1 MLLLYKIKIK
11 IKIKIFLSFL
21 IIGLSSCSVISEELS
36 CKFSEID
43 CYRFDYSSINN
54 FKDSVVEYSQEW
66 SLSDPKNALTKITL
80 KEGLSI
86 NSSIEAENLII
97 ESPESIYALGI
108 YIKNNQKPREW
119 LFVAE
124 QAYLR
129 SWNSLV
135 R

>member
-1 MLLLYKIKIK
+1 MLLFYKFKYKIL
-11 IKIKIFLSFL
+11 LSFL
-21 IIGLSSCSVISEELS
+21 VIALSSCSVISEELS

-43 CYRFDYSSINN
+43 CYRFDYSSIDN
-54 FKDSVVEYSQEW
+54 FKDSVVEYSQQW
-66 SLSDPKNALTKITL
+66 SLSDPTNALTKITP
-80 KEGLSI
+80 KEGLFI
-86 NSSIEAENLII
+86 NSSVEAENLIL

-129 SWNSLV
+129 SWNSLG

>member
-1 MLLLYKIKIK
+1 MLLLYKFKYKIL
-11 IKIKIFLSFL
+11 LSFL
-21 IIGLSSCSVISEELS
+21 VIALSSCSVISEELS

-43 CYRFDYSSINN
+43 CYRFDYSSIDN
-54 FKDSVVEYSQEW
+54 FKGSVVEYSQQW
-66 SLSDPKNALTKITL
+66 SLSDPTNALTKITP
-80 KEGLSI
+80 KEWLSI
-86 NSSIEAENLII
+86 NSSVEAENLIL

-129 SWNSLV
+129 SWNSLG

>member
-1 MLLLYKIKIK
+1 MLLLYKIKNK
-11 IKIKIFLSFL
+11 ILLSFL
-21 IIGLSSCSVISEELS
+21 LILLSSCSVISEELS

-43 CYRFDYSSINN
+43 CYRFDYSSIDN
-54 FKDSVVEYSQEW
+54 FKDSVDEHSQQW
-66 SLSDPKNALTKITL
+66 SLSDPKNALTKITP

-86 NSSIEAENLII
+86 NSSVEAENLIL

-129 SWNSLV
+129 SWNSLG

>member
-1 MLLLYKIKIK
+1 MLLFYKFKYKIL
-11 IKIKIFLSFL
+11 LSFL
-21 IIGLSSCSVISEELS
+21 VIALSSCSVISEELS

-43 CYRFDYSSINN
+43 CYRLDYSSIDN
-54 FKDSVVEYSQEW
+54 FKGSVVEYSLQW
-66 SLSDPKNALTKITL
+66 SLSDPTNDLSKITP
-80 KEGLSI
+80 KEWLSI
-86 NSSIEAENLII
+86 NSSVEAENLIL

-129 SWNSLV
+129 SWNSLG

>member
-1 MLLLYKIKIK
+1 MLLLYKFKYK
-11 IKIKIFLSFL
+11 VLLSFL
-21 IIGLSSCSVISEELS
+21 VITLSSCSVISEELS

-43 CYRFDYSSINN
+43 CYRFDYSSIDN
-54 FKDSVVEYSQEW
+54 FKDSVDEYSLQW
-66 SLSDPKNALTKITL
+66 SLSDPTNDLSKITP
-80 KEGLSI
+80 KEALSI
-86 NSSIEAENLII
+86 NSSVEAENLIL

-129 SWNSLV
+129 SWNSLG

>member
-11 IKIKIFLSFL
+11 ILLSFL
-21 IIGLSSCSVISEELS
+21 IIALSSCSVISDELS

-43 CYRFDYSSINN
+43 CYRFDYSSIDN
-54 FKDSVVEYSQEW
+54 FKDSVDEHSQQW
-66 SLSDPKNALTKITL
+66 SLSDPKNALTKITPQ
-80 KEGLSI
+80 EGLSI
-86 NSSIEAENLII
+86 NSSVEAENLIL

-129 SWNSLV
+129 SWNSLG

>member
-1 MLLLYKIKIK
+1 MLLFYKFKYKIL
-11 IKIKIFLSFL
+11 LSFL
-21 IIGLSSCSVISEELS
+21 VIALSSCSVISEELS

-43 CYRFDYSSINN
+43 CYRFDYSSIDN
-54 FKDSVVEYSQEW
+54 FKDSVDEYSLQW
-66 SLSDPKNALTKITL
+66 SLSDPTNALSKITPK
-80 KEGLSI
+80 KELSI
-86 NSSIEAENLII
+86 NSSVEAENLIL
-97 ESPESIYALGI
+97 ESPESIYILGI

-129 SWNSLV
+129 SWNSLG

>member
-1 MLLLYKIKIK
+1 MLLLYKFKYK
-11 IKIKIFLSFL
+11 VLLSFL
-21 IIGLSSCSVISEELS
+21 VITLSSCSVISEELS

-86 NSSIEAENLII
+86 NSSVEAENLIL
-97 ESPESIYALGI
+97 ESPENIYALGI

-129 SWNSLV
+129 SWNGLG

>member
-1 MLLLYKIKIK
+1 MLLLYKFKYK
-11 IKIKIFLSFL
+11 VLLSFL
-21 IIGLSSCSVISEELS
+21 VITLSSCSVISEELS

-43 CYRFDYSSINN
+43 CYRFDYSSIDN
-54 FKDSVVEYSQEW
+54 FKDSVDEHSQQW
-66 SLSDPKNALTKITL
+66 SLSDPKNALTKITP

-86 NSSIEAENLII
+86 NSSVEAENLIL
-97 ESPESIYALGI
+97 ESPESIYALGV

>member
-1 MLLLYKIKIK
+1 MLLFYKFKYKIL
-11 IKIKIFLSFL
+11 LSFL
-21 IIGLSSCSVISEELS
+21 VIALSSCSVISEELS
-36 CKFSEID
+36 CKLSEIE
-43 CYRFDYSSINN
+43 CYRFDYSSIDN
-54 FKDSVVEYSQEW
+54 FKDSVDEYSHQW
-66 SLSDPKNALTKITL
+66 SLSDPTSALTKITL

-86 NSSIEAENLII
+86 NSSVEAENLII

-129 SWNSLV
+129 SWNSLD

>member
-1 MLLLYKIKIK
+1 MLLLYKIKN
-11 IKIKIFLSFL
+11 KIFLSFL
-21 IIGLSSCSVISEELS
+21 VITLSSCSVISEELS
-36 CKFSEID
+36 CNFSEID
-43 CYRFDYSSINN
+43 CYRFDYSSIDN
-54 FKDSVVEYSQEW
+54 FKDSVDEYSQQW
-66 SLSDPKNALTKITL
+66 GLVNPSSTLSALTIN
-80 KEGLSI
+80 KELSI
-86 NSSIEAENLII
+86 NSSIDAENLIL
-97 ESPESIYALGI
+97 ESPESIYALGV

>member
-1 MLLLYKIKIK
+1 MLLLYKFKYKIL
-11 IKIKIFLSFL
+11 LSFL
-21 IIGLSSCSVISEELS
+21 VIALSSCSVISEELS
-36 CKFSEID
+36 CKFSEIE
-43 CYRFDYSSINN
+43 CYRFDYSSIDN
-54 FKDSVVEYSQEW
+54 FKGSVDEYSQQW
-66 SLSDPKNALTKITL
+66 GLANPSSALSALTIN
-80 KEGLSI
+80 KELSI
-86 NSSIEAENLII
+86 NSSIDAENLIL
-97 ESPESIYALGI
+97 ESPESIYALGV

>member
-1 MLLLYKIKIK
+1 MLLFYKFKYKIL
-11 IKIKIFLSFL
+11 LSFL
-21 IIGLSSCSVISEELS
+21 VIALSSCSVISEELS

-43 CYRFDYSSINN
+43 CYRFDYSSIDN
-54 FKDSVVEYSQEW
+54 FKDSVDEHSQQW
-66 SLSDPKNALTKITL
+66 SLSDPTNALTKITP

-86 NSSIEAENLII
+86 NSSVEAENLIL

-129 SWNSLV
+129 SWNSLG

>member
-1 MLLLYKIKIK
+1 MLLLYKIKN
-11 IKIKIFLSFL
+11 KIFLSFL
-21 IIGLSSCSVISEELS
+21 VITLSSCSVISEELS
-36 CKFSEID
+36 CKFSEIG
-43 CYRFDYSSINN
+43 CYRFDYSSIDN
-54 FKDSVVEYSQEW
+54 FKGSVDEYSQQW
-66 SLSDPKNALTKITL
+66 GLANPSSALSALTIN
-80 KEGLSI
+80 KELSI
-86 NSSIEAENLII
+86 NSSIDAENLIL
-97 ESPESIYALGI
+97 ENPESIYALGV

>member
-1 MLLLYKIKIK
+1 MLLLYKFKYK
-11 IKIKIFLSFL
+11 VLLSFL
-21 IIGLSSCSVISEELS
+21 VITLSSCSVISEELS

-43 CYRFDYSSINN
+43 CYRFDYSSIDN
-54 FKDSVVEYSQEW
+54 FKDSVEEHSQQW
-66 SLSDPKNALTKITL
+66 SLSDPKNALTKITPQ
-80 KEGLSI
+80 EGLSI
-86 NSSIEAENLII
+86 NSSVEAENLIL
-97 ESPESIYALGI
+97 ESPESIYALGV

-129 SWNSLV
+129 SWNSLF

>member
-11 IKIKIFLSFL
+11 ILLSFL
-21 IIGLSSCSVISEELS
+21 IIALSSCSVISDELS

-43 CYRFDYSSINN
+43 CYRFDYSSIDN
-54 FKDSVVEYSQEW
+54 FKDSVDEYSQQW
-66 SLSDPKNALTKITL
+66 SLSDPTNALTKITL

-86 NSSIEAENLII
+86 NSSVEAENLII

-119 LFVAE
+119 LYDAE

>member
-1 MLLLYKIKIK
+1 MLLLYKFKYKIL
-11 IKIKIFLSFL
+11 LSFL
-21 IIGLSSCSVISEELS
+21 VIALSSCSVISEELS

-43 CYRFDYSSINN
+43 CYRFDYSSLDN
-54 FKDSVVEYSQEW
+54 FKGSVVEYSQQW
-66 SLSDPKNALTKITL
+66 SLSDPTNVLTKITP

-86 NSSIEAENLII
+86 NSSVEAENLIL

-129 SWNSLV
+129 SWNSLG

>member
-1 MLLLYKIKIK
+1 MLLLYKFKYK
-11 IKIKIFLSFL
+11 VLLSFL
-21 IIGLSSCSVISEELS
+21 VITLSSCSVISEELS

-43 CYRFDYSSINN
+43 CYRFDYSSIDN
-54 FKDSVVEYSQEW
+54 FKDSVDEHSQQW
-66 SLSDPKNALTKITL
+66 SLSDPKNALTKITPQ
-80 KEGLSI
+80 EGLSI
-86 NSSIEAENLII
+86 NSSVEAENLIL
-97 ESPESIYALGI
+97 ESPESIYALGV

-129 SWNSLV
+129 SWNSLF